1 MKPIV
6 ITGFMGCGKS
16 RVARALARNLN
27 VAFVDLDESITARMG
42 RTPAQ
47 LITEDGER
55 AFRAI
60 ETATLRDVL
69 HSRAAG
75 VIALGGGAWIEAANR
90 QLIDEYS
97 CASVWLDVP
106 FEVCWSR
113 IESGS
118 EDRPLG
124 KTRNEAQA
132 RYEQRRPVY
141 ELATIHV
148 PMLGHEDLDYVLRMI
163 EAGF

>member
-1 MKPIV
+1 MAKTVV

-75 VIALGGGAWIEAANR
+75 VIAHYTEKR
-90 QLIDEYS
+90 
-97 CASVWLDVP
+97 
-106 FEVCWSR
+106 
-113 IESGS
+113 GS
-118 EDRPLG
+118 E
-124 KTRNEAQA
+124 
-132 RYEQRRPVY
+132 
-141 ELATIHV
+141 I
-148 PMLGHEDLDYVLRMI
+148 
-163 EAGF
+163 